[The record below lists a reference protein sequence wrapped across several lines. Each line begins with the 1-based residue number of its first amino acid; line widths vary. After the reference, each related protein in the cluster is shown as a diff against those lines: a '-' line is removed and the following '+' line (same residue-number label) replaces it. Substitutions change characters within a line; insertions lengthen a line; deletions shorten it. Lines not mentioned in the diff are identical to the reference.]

1 MKGLKNHD
9 REFSALSAFCK
20 EEMNICAILYHSDNV
35 FCCDLQYV
43 QTRKSNPFHGFL
55 NGLTQPFYS
64 VFQSYTFHPW
74 RISQL
79 FLLSICWWMKPSLFC
94 VHILT
99 PPFRYPLR
107 YDLLPQELFNLQ
119 APQHRPHPHN
129 SRPIPFLR
137 TSAHKANLIWEI
149 PLGCPISRS
158 GDIVLYLICLS
169 PTAS

>member
-1 MKGLKNHD
+1 
-9 REFSALSAFCK
+9 
-20 EEMNICAILYHSDNV
+20 MNYRCYS
-35 FCCDLQYV
+35 
-43 QTRKSNPFHGFL
+43 G
-55 NGLTQPFYS
+55 PFYDIRADLES
-64 VFQSYTFHPW
+64 FEPNFSFYFHTNLAKALHSCQNFALKKDV
-74 RISQL
+74 RIIMSQT
-79 FLLSICWWMKPSLFC
+79 LSICWWMKPSLFC

-107 YDLLPQELFNLQ
+107 HDLLPQELFNLQ